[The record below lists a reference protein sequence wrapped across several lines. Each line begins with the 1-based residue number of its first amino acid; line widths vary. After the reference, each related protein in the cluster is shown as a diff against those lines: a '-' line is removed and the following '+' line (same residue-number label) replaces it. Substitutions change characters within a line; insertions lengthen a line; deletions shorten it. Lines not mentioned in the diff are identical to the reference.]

1 MGCVVLTAGRAIVY
15 VFAWA
20 SRIYFFLN
28 VWKYHQRVNHQNSQI
43 QKLFFSS
50 LPRAGSWGLWMAPHT
65 VSSLQFS
72 LHVTQIPNT
81 FYSFKIMLESKVHQ
95 LTRRDLATQPPLSTS
110 TWGQASFNSSIHKTS
125 SNVKVYIKKKSKVQS
140 LINTWRSSLLYLH
153 I

>member
-1 MGCVVLTAGRAIVY
+1 
-15 VFAWA
+15 
-20 SRIYFFLN
+20 
-28 VWKYHQRVNHQNSQI
+28 
-43 QKLFFSS
+43 
-50 LPRAGSWGLWMAPHT
+50 MAPHT